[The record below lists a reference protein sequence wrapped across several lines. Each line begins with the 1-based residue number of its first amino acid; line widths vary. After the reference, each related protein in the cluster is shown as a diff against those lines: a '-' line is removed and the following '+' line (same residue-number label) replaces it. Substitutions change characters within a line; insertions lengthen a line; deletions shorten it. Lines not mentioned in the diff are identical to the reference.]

1 MKIVL
6 ASDGTTE
13 VTLSTINGQ
22 LTDITPPQNSLKTYT
37 GPDLQ
42 KKYTLPGAAFEG
54 TRAFA
59 LKNGRAYS
67 QSYINSLFPAA
78 TVASIT
84 PATGSH
90 LSTTPVVIKGQNLGG
105 VTAITVGGTAATAVS
120 VVDDQTVN
128 ATFPTNAAA
137 GAQNVVLTDDSGTT
151 TVTAGFLYS

>member
-84 PATGSH
+84 PNAG
-90 LSTTPVVIKGQNLGG
+90 LAAGGLAGVVIKGQNLGG
-105 VTAITVGGTAATAVS
+105 VTAVSFGGTAATAVS
-120 VVDDQTVN
+120 VVDDQTVICTTP
-128 ATFPTNAAA
+128 AHAA
-137 GAQNVVLTDDSGTT
+137 GAVNVVLTDDSGST
-151 TVTAGFLYS
+151 TVTNGFTYS